1 MSETEKSQ
9 QRLSHLSSAAI
20 ALLLFI
26 TAAGAIA
33 RNMVSPMQADDWV
46 YMHMAET
53 DDVPTGVLFWESHGP
68 LVEDYGDVFESIVN
82 HYRLI
87 NARLANFLHILFVP
101 VDSSVEGVLMGIC
114 TVLMALMLALLGDYR
129 GRLSPLAVLLAVLL
143 MWTAFPWYDYM
154 QSVVYQMNYVAPTLL
169 CYLTI
174 WYLRWLDTLGK
185 WKLVGF
191 MALTLLTG
199 LMHEGFTAILLV
211 YMVSLPLCRGLRPSR
226 RYIAAVVVMATS
238 LAYHLSSPIL
248 GRTAGTQID
257 IMSIASRSLVLT
269 VPLFVA
275 VILSLVDKRVSR
287 LTMKDYTARY
297 GAWLLAAFAGAAMP
311 VVLMMANRT
320 YWIMDVFCVPAIIIA
335 LTSLLE
341 RVPLRVKA
349 AAALAAAVPYA
360 LWMAE
365 LVRWEKILGD
375 EERSVQHHIME
386 LPAGGLPYSG
396 IIPFTTIPSDNI
408 PSYLLGI
415 PMQVQDDFLSTRFFA
430 SAAGHTHT
438 VTLPV
443 DTAYASK
450 PLEEWPKIPGNNPL
464 YGRWPYMAQR
474 DSTTSV
480 YNGVFGPPESSM
492 PLFDRLLCHL
502 MGRSGEVE
510 YRFWWGAKTV
520 PLADGDTIYR
530 AFVLTN
536 PRTIRHRKLIRIDTV
551 PASELQ
557 RP

>member
-9 QRLSHLSSAAI
+9 QRLSHLASAAI

-46 YMHMAET
+46 YMHMAEA
-53 DDVPTGVLFWESHGP
+53 DDVPAGVLFWESHGP
-68 LVEDYGDVFESIVN
+68 LVTDYGDVVESIVN

-87 NARLANFLHILFVP
+87 NARWSNLLHILFVP

-114 TVLMALMLALLGDYR
+114 TAMMALMLALLGDYR
-129 GRLSPLAVLLAVLL
+129 RRLSPLAVLLAVLL
-143 MWTAFPWYDYM
+143 MWTVFPWYDNM

-169 CYLTI
+169 CCLMI
-174 WYLRWLDTLGK
+174 WYLPRLDTFGK

-191 MALTLLTG
+191 MALTLVTG
-199 LMHEGFTAILLV
+199 MMHEGFTAILLV
-211 YMVSLPLCRGLRPSR
+211 YMVSLPLCRGILPSR
-226 RYIAAVVVMATS
+226 RYIAAVVIAVAS
-238 LAYHLSSPIL
+238 IAYHLSSPIL

-257 IMSIASRSLVLT
+257 IMSIASRSLALT
-269 VPLFVA
+269 VPLFVG
-275 VILSLVDKRVSR
+275 ILLSLVDKRVNR
-287 LTMKDYTARY
+287 FTMRDYSARY
-297 GAWLLAAFAGAAMP
+297 GAWLLAGVAGAAMP

-320 YWIMDVFCVPAIIIA
+320 YWIMDMFCVPVIIRA

-341 RVPLRVKA
+341 RVPLRVTT

-375 EERSVQHHIME
+375 EERQVQHHIME
-386 LPAGGLPYSG
+386 LPGNGLPYSG
-396 IIPFTTIPSDNI
+396 IIPFGTIPNDSI
-408 PSYLLGI
+408 PAYLLGI
-415 PMQVQDDFLSTRFFA
+415 PGQVQDDFVSIRFFA
-430 SAAGHTHT
+430 SAAGHPHT

-443 DTAYASK
+443 DSAYASK
-450 PLEEWPKIPGNNPL
+450 PLEEWPKVPGNNPL

-492 PLFDRLLCHL
+492 PLIDRLLCHM

-530 AFVLTN
+530 AVVLTN

-551 PASELQ
+551 PAAELQ

>member
-1 MSETEKSQ
+1 MPQTEKSQ
-9 QRLSHLSSAAI
+9 RSFSHLASAAI

-26 TAAGAIA
+26 TAAGAIT

-46 YMHMAET
+46 YMHMAEA
-53 DDVPTGVLFWESHGP
+53 DDVPAGVLFWESHGP
-68 LVEDYGDVFESIVN
+68 RVEDYDDAFESIVN

-87 NARLANFLHILFVP
+87 NARWANLLHILFVP

-174 WYLRWLDTLGK
+174 WYLPGLDTLGK
-185 WKLVGF
+185 WRLVGF
-191 MALTLLTG
+191 MALTLVTG

-226 RYIAAVVVMATS
+226 RYIAAVFVMAAS

-248 GRTAGTQID
+248 GRTAGTHID
-257 IMSIASRSLVLT
+257 IMSIASRSLALT
-269 VPLFVA
+269 LPLFA
-275 VILSLVDKRVSR
+275 AIILSLVDKRVNR
-287 LTMKDYTARY
+287 LTMKDYSARY
-297 GAWLLAAFAGAAMP
+297 GAWLIAGIAGAAMP

-320 YWIMDVFCVPAIIIA
+320 YWIMDAFCVPAIIIA

-341 RVPLRVKA
+341 RVPLRVTA

-375 EERSVQHHIME
+375 EERLVQHHIME
-386 LPAGGLPYSG
+386 LPASRLPYSG
-396 IIPFTTIPSDNI
+396 IIPFATIPSDNI